1 MRFIWMSAV
10 LLSLSGCALPVAVSI
25 ASLALDAG
33 SYLASGKTVSDHGLS
48 LVMNKDCA
56 LLRVVEGPICQE
68 ESQYEVELAALTPL
82 PEPGAEAMELDL
94 ASGPEAGAPPSD
106 PVAPGQWVQVAER
119 VSDETLFG
127 GDYLAAEMMPIG
139 L

>member
-1 MRFIWMSAV
+1 MRFIWISAV

-48 LVMNKDCA
+48 MVINKDCA

-68 ESQYEVELAALTPL
+68 EAQYEVELAALTPL
-82 PEPGAEAMELDL
+82 PEPGAEAMELEL
-94 ASGPEAGAPPSD
+94 ASGAEAGAPPSD
-106 PVAPGQWVQVAER
+106 PVAPGHWVQVAER
-119 VSDETLFG
+119 VSDEALFG
-127 GDYLAAEMMPIG
+127 GDYLAAEMMSIG